1 MPVSEELTAEVGT
14 AIDDIIES
22 QKPDPTEQSNAKD
35 ESSDKSDD
43 ELKDESEDQQE
54 ENSGSDSDDDS
65 KDESDDGGDS
75 EASEENDDSE
85 AGSGDDSSEK
95 PEKKSDPEPT
105 RVLIGDAVL
114 AEAIRSG
121 IDIGV
126 ARQFP
131 SELSL
136 QQAVASID
144 AAKEANKPEEE
155 EVDLF
160 ENLKMD
166 PEEFEPE
173 AIKMY
178 DALVDVV
185 KKQHDELKE
194 LRNQTVD
201 YTKQSE
207 AVNQDASTREMTS
220 WFNSQTKELGKDFHE
235 ALGEGEIDSLTPGSS
250 QRAKREEIA
259 NRMAIS
265 MAGYNAAGQQ
275 APTREELFQE
285 AAGLVLKEEYQ
296 RISERK
302 LVASLKKNSSQHINR
317 ANSRGTKQSQDPMD
331 ETAAMLDKKYNL
343 K

>member
-1 MPVSEELTAEVGT
+1 MPVTDEFTAELEVAT
-14 AIDDIIES
+14 TELIES
-22 QKPDPTEQSNAKD
+22 KKPDPEPVEPVDPDPEPVEPVDPDPEPVEPVDPDPEPVEPVDPDPEPEPKKKPDPTPPAVPI
-35 ESSDKSDD
+35 SDAT
-43 ELKDESEDQQE
+43 LT
-54 ENSGSDSDDDS
+54 
-65 KDESDDGGDS
+65 
-75 EASEENDDSE
+75 A
-85 AGSGDDSSEK
+85 
-95 PEKKSDPEPT
+95 
-105 RVLIGDAVL
+105 AVS
-114 AEAIRSG
+114 AG
-121 IDIGV
+121 IDLGS

-136 QQAVASID
+136 QQVVASID
-144 AAKEANKPEEE
+144 AAKEANKPEGE

-201 YTKQSE
+201 YTKQSGI
-207 AVNQDASTREMTS
+207 VNQDASTREMTS

-235 ALGEGEIDSLTPGSS
+235 ALGEGEIDSLVPGSS

-265 MAGYNAAGQQ
+265 MAGYNAAGMQ
-275 APTREELFQE
+275 APTRDELFQE
-285 AAGLVLKEEYQ
+285 AAGLVLREEYQ
-296 RISERK
+296 QISDKK
-302 LVASLKKNSSQHINR
+302 LVASLKKQGSQHINR
-317 ANSRGTKQSQDPMD
+317 ANSRGTKPSQTPME
-331 ETAAMLDKKYNL
+331 ETAAMLDKRFNL

>member
-1 MPVSEELTAEVGT
+1 MPVSEELVSGIDA
-14 AIDDIIES
+14 AINDVLES
-22 QKPDPTEQSNAKD
+22 QKSDPVEQDKPDN
-35 ESSDKSDD
+35 ESSNKSD
-43 ELKDESEDQQE
+43 EESKDESEDQQE
-54 ENSGSDSDDDS
+54 ENSESDLDDDS
-65 KDESDDGGDS
+65 KDDSDGGSDS

-85 AGSGDDSSEK
+85 AGSGDDSSKK
-95 PEKKSDPEPT
+95 PEKKPDSKPE
-105 RVLIGDAVL
+105 RILIGNDAITN
-114 AEAIRSG
+114 AIQAG
-121 IDIGV
+121 IPYGDV
-126 ARQFP
+126 RNFP
-131 SELSL
+131 SEGALV
-136 QQAVASID
+136 QATASIN

-207 AVNQDASTREMTS
+207 VVNQDASTREMTS
-220 WFNSQTKELGKDFHE
+220 WFNIQTEKLGKDFQE
-235 ALGEGEIDSLTPGSS
+235 ALGEGEIDSLAPGSS

-265 MAGYNAAGQQ
+265 MAGYNAAGIQ
-275 APTREELFQE
+275 APNREVLFQE

-296 RISERK
+296 QISEKK
-302 LVASLKKNSSQHINR
+302 LIASLKKQGSQHINR
-317 ANSRGTKQSQDPMD
+317 ANSRGTKQSQDPRD
-331 ETAAMLDKKYNL
+331 ETAAMLDKRFNL